1 MGRPKSMPVDRMSKE
16 GCELTG
22 SCIHAGK
29 GRDARRHGQ
38 ESVMGFLLL
47 TLVGLLVSTQSTG
60 SQQAGSSLTFDFDFF
75 RTRVQPIFTT
85 KRPGNARCVS
95 CHAFGTTMQL
105 QPLSPDAAT
114 WSEEQSRKNRSST

>member
-1 MGRPKSMPVDRMSKE
+1 MP
-16 GCELTG
+16 
-22 SCIHAGK
+22 
-29 GRDARRHGQ
+29 
-38 ESVMGFLLL
+38 FLLL

-60 SQQAGSSLTFDFDFF
+60 SQQAGSSVTLDFDFF

-105 QPLSPDAAT
+105 QPCLLYTSPSPRD
-114 WSEEQSRKNRSST
+114 S